1 MLKPIVMIK
10 KLLFLLLLIPFATAF
25 GQEHDC
31 AYFKTGQFRIV
42 DEAMGYEAM
51 IERDENYQTE
61 YTKGTGN
68 IAKYK
73 IDWKDDCNFELELVE
88 TNDKQAQ
95 DFIGTKFAI
104 QITDIKELTY
114 SFDITIVGTG
124 HSSTYQMTKI
134 E

>member
-1 MLKPIVMIK
+1 MIK
-10 KLLFLLLLIPFATAF
+10 KLLFLLLFTPFITAV

-31 AYFKTGQFRIV
+31 AYFKTGQFRIA
-42 DEAMGYEAM
+42 DQASGYEAM

-95 DFIGTKFAI
+95 DFIGTKLAI
-104 QITDIKELTY
+104 QIKDIKELTY
-114 SFDITIVGTG
+114 SFDITIIGTG
-124 HSSTYQMTKI
+124 HSSTYEMTKI

>member
-1 MLKPIVMIK
+1 MIK
-10 KLLFLLLLIPFATAF
+10 KLLFLLVLLSAATSF

-31 AYFKTGQFRIV
+31 DYFRTGQFRMV

-73 IDWKDDCNFELELVE
+73 IEWKNDCNFELELIE
-88 TNDKQAQ
+88 TNSKQAQ

-104 QITDIKELTY
+104 KITDIEALTY

-124 HSSTYQMTKI
+124 HTSTYQMSKI